1 MAKVT
6 VREAHALPLAPALAR
21 GRPVQPGPVPRPGR
35 PTPKTQNTVPQLT
48 AKSKRKDT
56 RPPRSA
62 TSFNRHRA
70 GAPSSTTVAPLRF
83 RAGGDDGNAK
93 PRRSIFTAF
102 NQHHGCPQADG
113 PWLVGEQFPSQL
125 IRRAELPSIPL
136 SSRRLPSELPPQRR
150 RDRNIISY
158 RNIIGYI

>member
-6 VREAHALPLAPALAR
+6 VQEAHALPLAPALAR
-21 GRPVQPGPVPRPGR
+21 GRPVQPGPVPRLGR
-35 PTPKTQNTVPQLT
+35 PTPKTQNTVRQLT

-83 RAGGDDGNAK
+83 RAGGNAK
-93 PRRSIFTAF
+93 PRLK
-102 NQHHGCPQADG
+102 HLHGPAS
-113 PWLVGEQFPSQL
+113 WLSARGWPL
-125 IRRAELPSIPL
+125 ACRRAASQPVNSACRTPIHSLCLHVGCRASFLRSDDEIGIL
-136 SSRRLPSELPPQRR
+136 SL
-150 RDRNIISY
+150 
-158 RNIIGYI
+158 IGIL